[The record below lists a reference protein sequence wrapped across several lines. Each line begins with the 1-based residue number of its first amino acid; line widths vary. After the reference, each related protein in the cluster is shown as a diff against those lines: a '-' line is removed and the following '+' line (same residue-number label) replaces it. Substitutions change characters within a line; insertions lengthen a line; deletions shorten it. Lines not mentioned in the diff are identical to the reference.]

1 MDIKELL
8 SKITPEVYLSLKRSI
23 EIGRWPDGR
32 KLTSEQRSL
41 SIQAV
46 IAYEQDLPEHQKTGF
61 VPHKK
66 SACDSGVCN
75 AWIFIS
81 SPSKSALY
89 GEVQLK
95 FILSVEY
102 GKILTS

>member
-1 MDIKELL
+1 MDIKGLL

-66 SACDSGVCN
+66 SACDSGV
-75 AWIFIS
+75 AEEK
-81 SPSKSALY
+81 P
-89 GEVQLK
+89 
-95 FILSVEY
+95 LSW
-102 GKILTS
+102 KH

>member
-41 SIQAV
+41 CMQAV
-46 IAYEQDLPEHQKTGF
+46 IAYEQDLPENRKTGF
-61 VPHKK
+61 VPSKK
-66 SACDSGVCN
+66 SDCEIGDLEEK
-75 AWIFIS
+75 
-81 SPSKSALY
+81 P
-89 GEVQLK
+89 
-95 FILSVEY
+95 LSW
-102 GKILTS
+102 KH